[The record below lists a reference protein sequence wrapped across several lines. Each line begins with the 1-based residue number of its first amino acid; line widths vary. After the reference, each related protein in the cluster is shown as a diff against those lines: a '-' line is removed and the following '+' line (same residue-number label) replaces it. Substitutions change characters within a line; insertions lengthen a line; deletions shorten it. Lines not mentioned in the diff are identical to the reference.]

1 MKNEKHKSADQ
12 PAKKKTKSKKNLPS
26 KVNALVVRDSL
37 DQYLSEMGKI
47 PLLSVEEEKRLSKLW
62 FEERDREAGQKLV
75 MSNLRFVVKI
85 AKEYSKYGFK
95 MSDLIQEGNLGLMH
109 AVDKYD
115 PSKGYRLITYAVWWI
130 RAYIQAFVLRSWS
143 IVRSGTTRAQRRIFG
158 GLQKAR
164 KKIASMNSGQAISNK
179 DLAQELEVS
188 EEDLEQTL
196 MLMSK
201 RDMSLQQPVGKDQ
214 QLLFGETLSDEKE
227 NQEDR
232 MIREDLSEKVRQAVD
247 EIYDELKPRER
258 YLLDYRLL
266 SDQPMT
272 LEAVGHEFGVSR
284 ERVRQ
289 LEERLKGKLK
299 KALEATQENFESPS

>member
-1 MKNEKHKSADQ
+1 MSEKKDQ
-12 PAKKKTKSKKNLPS
+12 QKPSGRGEAVPARTAKAKKKKIDPGT
-26 KVNALVVRDSL
+26 ALVVRDSV
-37 DQYLSEMGKI
+37 DQYLSEIGKI
-47 PLLSVEEEKRLSKLW
+47 PLLSSEEERRLAKLW
-62 FEERDREAGQKLV
+62 FEDRDRDAGQKLV

-130 RAYIQAFVLRSWS
+130 RAYMQSFILRSWS

-164 KKIASMNSGQAISNK
+164 NRIEALGAGEPVSNK
-179 DLAQELEVS
+179 DLAQELDVTPEQ
-188 EEDLEQTL
+188 LEQTL
-196 MLMSK
+196 SLMNR
-201 RDMSLQQPVGKDQ
+201 RDMSMEQPVGKDQ
-214 QLLFGETLSDEKE
+214 AMLFGETLADSHESQEEKV
-227 NQEDR
+227 
-232 MIREDLSEKVRQAVD
+232 IREDLSGKVREALD
-247 EIYDELKPRER
+247 EIYDDLKPRER
-258 YLLDYRLL
+258 YLLEYRLL

-272 LEAVGHEFGVSR
+272 LEAVGQEFGVSR

-289 LEERLKGKLK
+289 LEERLKEKLK
-299 KALEATQENFESPS
+299 QALEKTQ